1 MFFFKKK
8 QNNCFLTFFSYFCK
22 SSQTTQE
29 TDMHPYTDTKKLA
42 QDLQKGEQEAYRY
55 LFATYYPRL
64 QRYAMHFIL
73 DSERVHDVLQDSFVR
88 LWEKREVIDFVSVQ
102 ALLFKIVRN
111 NCLNYLRN
119 EAIKAHVSIEDAGN
133 TDAWEQLYNIDLFED
148 PDHDLLYQELH
159 EQIDSLLQKLPER
172 SREIFE
178 ISRFEGLKNREIA
191 ERLGISV
198 KIVER
203 HISRALKLLNQHIN
217 DIQPYTLQIIIIAWL
232 NQ

>member
-1 MFFFKKK
+1 
-8 QNNCFLTFFSYFCK
+8 
-22 SSQTTQE
+22 
-29 TDMHPYTDTKKLA
+29 MHPYTDTKKLA

-119 EAIKAHVSIEDAGN
+119 EAIKAHVSIEDTEN

-148 PDHDLLYQELH
+148 PNHDLLYQELY